1 MRYLSVYIFF
11 SVLVC
16 GAVLARPVW
25 AGPVRLN
32 MELAAGGGVATF
44 RSSPDSTRVVYIA
57 DQEMGGVHEIFS
69 VPIEGGPAVKLNPEL
84 VSGGD
89 VYGFQISPDG
99 SRVVYRGEQDTDG
112 VYEIYSVPVS
122 RGAAVKLNAELPAG
136 GMVWENAISPDGS
149 RVVYRAEQ
157 EMDDVFE
164 LYSVPL
170 EGGVPTRLNPELP
183 TGGDVFAH
191 FSFTPDSTRVVY
203 KADQETD
210 GVLELYS
217 VPIAGGAAVKLNAG
231 LTAGGGVTDH
241 RISPD
246 GSHVVYRADQETDE
260 VYELYRVPPAG
271 GTPVQLNGG
280 LTAGGDVAYSSHI
293 SPDSSRVVY
302 TADQMCDNMV
312 EIYSVPI
319 TGGIPVQLNEALPAG
334 GDVRGFRISSDSSR
348 VVYTADQDMDGVV
361 ELFSVSITGGAAVKL
376 NDALPA
382 GGEVFDFSISSDGS
396 RVVYTADGELFSVSI
411 TGGAAV
417 KLNEPL
423 AGGEDVTD
431 FRISPDGSRVVYRA
445 DQEAVE
451 RYELFSV
458 PIGGGTPVKLSGEL
472 TTGGDVS
479 FLYAISDDSSRVLYR
494 ADQDT
499 DDRFELYS
507 QSLAP
512 RLFFPHV
519 GGGSWTT
526 EIAVVNTHPTR
537 PLNGT
542 LMACNDSGEP
552 VSPGE
557 SISLPAH
564 GRREIDVGAY
574 FPGATYAV
582 FTAESFDHMC
592 GYTKFSQHGTY
603 RVAVPAVESLN
614 RGTIYVPHID
624 AGSRWWTGLSLVN
637 TTALPKT
644 PTIVCNN
651 GATLDFHLAPHGH
664 LAFNFEEELGGVQP
678 ELKSAV
684 IQDATGVIG
693 LELFGHETMTQLS
706 GVLLRDQASTTL
718 YFPHVPDPDT
728 WWTGICAYNPNEVE
742 ANLEI
747 TTYGG
752 TGEVVS
758 TAEESVPAAGRYIDV
773 FSNMILSKKSEWF
786 KIEADQPITGF
797 ELFGHNNNKM
807 LAGYTAVNIR
817 GKTGVFPK
825 LEKEGWTGI
834 AFVNTGSS
842 TAVVTLS
849 AYNEAGALIAEEPIT
864 VCRNCK
870 DVRLAGDFFPE
881 SIADATYLAYASTEP
896 VVGFQLNGSENGMML
911 DGLPGM

>member
-1 MRYLSVYIFF
+1 
-11 SVLVC
+11 
-16 GAVLARPVW
+16 
-25 AGPVRLN
+25 VRLN
-32 MELAAGGGVATF
+32 PELAAGGGVATF
-44 RSSPDSTRVVYIA
+44 RSSPDSTRGVYIA
-57 DQEMGGVHEIFS
+57 DQEMGRVYEIFS

-89 VYGFQISPDG
+89 VYSFQFSPDG
-99 SRVVYRGEQDTDG
+99 SHVVYRGEQDTDG
-112 VYEIYSVPVS
+112 AYEVYSVPVTG
-122 RGAAVKLNAELPAG
+122 GAAVKLNAELPAG

-170 EGGVPTRLNPELP
+170 EGGIPTRLNPELP
-183 TGGDVFAH
+183 TGGDVFVR

-210 GVLELYS
+210 GVVELYS

-231 LTAGGGVTDH
+231 LTAGGGVAYH

-280 LTAGGDVAYSSHI
+280 LTSGGDVASYSFHI

-302 TADQMCDNMV
+302 RADQMCDNMV

-348 VVYTADQDMDGVV
+348 VVYTADQDVVGV
-361 ELFSVSITGGAAVKL
+361 
-376 NDALPA
+376 
-382 GGEVFDFSISSDGS
+382 
-396 RVVYTADGELFSVSI
+396 GELFSVSI

-423 AGGEDVTD
+423 AGGEDVTH
-431 FRISPDGSRVVYRA
+431 FRLSPDGSRVVSRA
-445 DQEAVE
+445 DQEADE

-479 FLYAISDDSSRVLYR
+479 FLFAISDDSSRVLYR

-512 RLFFPHV
+512 RLFFPHI
-519 GGGSWTT
+519 GGTSWTT

-693 LELFGHETMTQLS
+693 LELFGHETMPQLS

-752 TGEVVS
+752 TGEAVS
-758 TAEESVPAAGRYIDV
+758 TTTESVPPAGRYIDA
-773 FSNMILSKKSEWF
+773 FRSLGLSEDSEWF
-786 KIEADQPITGF
+786 KIEADHPVTGF
-797 ELFGHNNNKM
+797 ELFGHHNDNM

-849 AYNEAGALIAEEPIT
+849 AYNEAGTLIAEEPIT

-870 DVRLAGDFFPE
+870 DVRPAEEFFPE
-881 SIADATYLAYASTEP
+881 SIADATYLAYTSTEP